1 MNKFLVKSLV
11 KYCLKKDNP
20 IEYAL
25 RSLKAVES
33 EAENWHEVITIL
45 KEREKSNVTDSKICK
60 K

>member
-25 RSLKAVES
+25 RCLKGIES
-33 EAENWHEVITIL
+33 EAENWQEAITIL
-45 KEREKSNVTDSKICK
+45 KEREKLNVSDSKICK